1 MKTLRNQTAIVTGGA
16 KRIGAALVRALAED
30 GWHVVI
36 HCHQSRAEAEALAA
50 EISNAVVV
58 VGDLADPGI
67 GDIIVAAAAGLPP
80 LGLLINSASRFIYDR
95 IDDFGVDDFDTHMA
109 VNLRA
114 PALIIRAFA
123 AALPAGAEPAL
134 SVGAEPALSAGAE
147 PALVAGAE
155 PALVV
160 GAEPALVVNLLDAKL
175 EALNPDFF
183 TYTLSKIGLDGLTEL
198 TARAY
203 APRLRCAA
211 IAPAVTLV
219 SGPQSRENFEAVHGL
234 NPLRRGVAVAEI
246 VAALRFIIATPTF
259 NAQTITLDGGQ
270 RLLGLPRDVA
280 YMVDK

>member
-36 HCHQSRAEAEALAA
+36 HCHQSHAEAEALAA
-50 EISNAVVV
+50 EIGNAVVV

-67 GDIIVAAAAGLPP
+67 GDIIVAAAVGMPP
-80 LGLLINSASRFIYDR
+80 LGLLVNSASRFIYDR

-123 AALPAGAEPAL
+123 AALSAGAEPAL
-134 SVGAEPALSAGAE
+134 S
-147 PALVAGAE
+147 
-155 PALVV
+155 V